1 MQAPDFAAPLE
12 VTVALSDRMLAVR
25 PATVG
30 QIARM
35 LSVAAPVV
43 QSLMNMPP
51 RLIERLQSEAGPDG
65 QDLAELFELLA
76 RHPSK
81 LIDLVAIATGIEQ
94 DEAAAMPPD
103 RFTFLFAVV
112 VQVNADFFFRATPA
126 FAAAGR
132 VLQQLTSRAPA
143 TPGHAPSIG

>member
-12 VTVALSDRMLAVR
+12 VTLLLGDRTLVVK
-25 PATVG
+25 PASVG
-30 QIARM
+30 QIAR
-35 LSVAAPVV
+35 LLTVAAPVV
-43 QSLMNMPP
+43 NTLMTLPP
-51 RLIERLQSEAGPDG
+51 QLLDALRAEGGPG
-65 QDLAELFELLA
+65 VPEVAELFELLS

-81 LIDLVAIATGIEQ
+81 LIEMVAIATEL
-94 DEAAAMPPD
+94 DLAEVSAMPPD

-132 VLQQLTSRAPA
+132 VLQQLKDRAPA
-143 TPGHAPSIG
+143 TPGPAPSIG